1 MSLARLD
8 GSESDSDALA
18 PAVAA
23 LEELIADFGARGV
36 AEAFLRTTAGD
47 QLSKFG
53 SNATL
58 RAIQCTIRQIVFAK
72 DARMEAEIVGM
83 AAGMELAPGMTVTAL
98 AQRYGV
104 SKQAISKRLVNFCE
118 THGLPPSVF
127 MRPEKDREIYRQFN
141 RPKTAL

>member
-58 RAIQCTIRQIVFAK
+58 RAIQFVVREIVFSEN
-72 DARMEAEIVGM
+72 ARLAAEVVAMASGMILEEGMSVTKLAARHGVGK
-83 AAGMELAPGMTVTAL
+83 AA
-98 AQRYGV
+98 V
-104 SKQAISKRLVNFCE
+104 SKRMVNFCR
-118 THGLPPSVF
+118 THGLPPSIY
-127 MRPEKDREIYRQFN
+127 MRPEKDREIYRTYN
-141 RPKTAL
+141 RPKRS